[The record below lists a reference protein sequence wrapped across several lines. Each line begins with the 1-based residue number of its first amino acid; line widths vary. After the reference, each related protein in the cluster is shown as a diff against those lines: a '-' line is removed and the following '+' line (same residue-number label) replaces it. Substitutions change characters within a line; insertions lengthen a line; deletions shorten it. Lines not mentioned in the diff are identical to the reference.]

1 MDHWS
6 IFIIGFIAQIF
17 FSARLLLQWILSE
30 KAHKV
35 VSPAIFW
42 QLSILGSFLLFV
54 YGWVR
59 DDFAIIF
66 GQLISYY
73 IYIWNLNVQD
83 NWKKINVLLRILF
96 VALPIAAVTYML
108 FNWDYNVT
116 RLFKNEDIPLTLLLY
131 GSLGQLIFTLRF
143 VYQWIYSKKRG
154 ESILPQGFWI
164 ISLIGSLTIISYAL
178 FRKDPVLI
186 LGQCTGAFV
195 YTRNLFIL
203 RKSLLRNE

>member
-1 MDHWS
+1 MSHWS
-6 IFIIGFIAQIF
+6 IFIIGFIAQFF

-42 QLSILGSFLLFV
+42 QLSIFGSFLLFV

-59 DDFAIIF
+59 DDFATIF

-73 IYIWNLNVQD
+73 IYIWNLQIQN
-83 NWKKINVLLRILF
+83 NWKKLNIYLRTLF
-96 VALPIAAVTYML
+96 IAIPIATVAYML
-108 FNWDYNVT
+108 LHWDYNFV
-116 RLFKNEDIPLTLLLY
+116 RLFRNEDIPIQLLLY
-131 GSLGQLIFTLRF
+131 GSAGQLIFTLRF
-143 VYQWIYSKKRG
+143 VYQWIYSMKRG
-154 ESILPQGFWI
+154 ESVLPRGFWI
-164 ISLIGSLTIISYAL
+164 ISLVGSLIIISYAI
-178 FRKDPVLI
+178 FRNDPVLI

-203 RKSLLRNE
+203 RKTRNE